1 MISIQILFCYL
12 SYHKPHEQIHVLLVL
27 TVSFF
32 SLLISLYIS
41 FARPVWLSGTVLHS
55 NHRDNDQPA
64 SQDVL
69 LCLKNRNRKL
79 SKPKGAGAFFQ
90 NPHQVRYNLLS

>member
-1 MISIQILFCYL
+1 MHSMISIQILFCYL

-41 FARPVWLSGTVLHS
+41 FARPVWLSVFLSHVLS
-55 NHRDNDQPA
+55 GFQVQFCILIIVIMINQPVKTFYCA
-64 SQDVL
+64 
-69 LCLKNRNRKL
+69 
-79 SKPKGAGAFFQ
+79 
-90 NPHQVRYNLLS
+90 